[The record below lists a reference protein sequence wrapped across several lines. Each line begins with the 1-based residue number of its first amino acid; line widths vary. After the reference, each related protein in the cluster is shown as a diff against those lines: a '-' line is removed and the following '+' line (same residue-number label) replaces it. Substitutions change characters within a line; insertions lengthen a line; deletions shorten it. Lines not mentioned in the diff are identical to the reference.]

1 MARARFRPTL
11 PRVEHWW
18 HRPARPLPADTA
30 LAAGFLAV
38 ALAQVA
44 VAPITDP
51 AALSVVVALGS
62 CLPLAWRRTA
72 PATAAVA
79 GTAVWVIP
87 TEGYLFLG
95 YVMAGILYYS
105 VGAHVPQLWRVLLVT
120 GTGVVLAVVL
130 TLLGPEIPPVAIG
143 SALAVG
149 GPALAGRLMA
159 HQRARN
165 ALLRDL
171 TARLVHER
179 ATAERAAVAEE
190 RTRIARELHDAI
202 GHEVTVIALQAD
214 AAAAAL
220 AKAPERAAAPVEA
233 IRRSA
238 AEALG
243 EMRRV
248 VGMLRAAEEE
258 DLRPQPALP
267 DVAVLVEQSRA
278 AGSRVDLTLRPPARP
293 VHASVELA
301 AYRLVQEALTNARR
315 HAPGAPVDVRVVAE
329 DADVLVEVVNAP
341 PGAIPV
347 PRPPGDGS
355 GFGLVGM
362 RERVRMLGGRLDAG
376 PTDDGG
382 FALTA
387 RLPLELPVAP

>member
-1 MARARFRPTL
+1 MAWAGIRPTL
-11 PRVEHWW
+11 PRVDHS
-18 HRPARPLPADTA
+18 RPRLARPLPADAA

-44 VAPITDP
+44 VEPITDP

-72 PATAAVA
+72 PATAALA
-79 GTAVWVIP
+79 GTVVWVIP

-95 YVMAGILYYS
+95 YVMAGILFYS
-105 VGAHVPQLWRVLLVT
+105 VGAYVPQLWRVVLVT
-120 GTGVVLAVVL
+120 CTGMALGVVV
-130 TLLGPEIPPVAIG
+130 TLLGPEVAPVAIG

-149 GPALAGRLMA
+149 GPALAGRLVA
-159 HQRARN
+159 HQRAQT
-165 ALLRDL
+165 ALLHDL
-171 TARLVHER
+171 TARLVQER

-238 AEALG
+238 AEALA

-248 VGMLRAAEEE
+248 VGMLRAPEEE
-258 DLRPQPALP
+258 DLRPQPGLT
-267 DVAVLVEQSRA
+267 DVAALVEQSRA
-278 AGSRVDLTLRPPARP
+278 AGAHVDLTLRPPARP
-293 VHASVELA
+293 THASVELA
-301 AYRLVQEALTNARR
+301 AYRVVQEALTNARR
-315 HAPGAPVDVRVVAE
+315 HAPGAPVDVRVVGDDAE
-329 DADVLVEVVNAP
+329 VLVEVVNRP
-341 PGAIPV
+341 PGAIPA
-347 PRPPGDGS
+347 PRPPADGS
-355 GFGLVGM
+355 GLGLVGM

-376 PTDDGG
+376 PTDAGG
-382 FALTA
+382 YALTA
-387 RLPLELPVAP
+387 RLPLDLPVAS

>member
-1 MARARFRPTL
+1 MNPSPIRPTRP
-11 PRVEHWW
+11 PR
-18 HRPARPLPADTA
+18 ADVV
-30 LAAGFLAV
+30 LAAVFLV
-38 ALAQVA
+38 LSLAQVA
-44 VAPITDP
+44 LDPITDP
-51 AALSVVVALGS
+51 PWLSFVVAVGS
-62 CLPLAWRRTA
+62 ALPLAWRRVHPVAAALTM
-72 PATAAVA
+72 TAA
-79 GTAVWVIP
+79 WLIP
-87 TEGYLFLG
+87 PDDGFLMLG
-95 YVMAGILYYS
+95 YVIAVLVFFS
-105 VGAHVPQLWRVLLVT
+105 LGAYTERWGAVVAVCAVAT
-120 GTGVVLAVVL
+120 TVGVVV
-130 TLLGPEIPPVAIG
+130 TLLGPEPEPA
-143 SALAVG
+143 ALGAALVVI
-149 GPALAGRLMA
+149 GPAAAGRLVA
-159 HQRARN
+159 HQRAQT

-171 TARLVHER
+171 TARLVQER

-238 AEALG
+238 AEALA

-248 VGMLRAAEEE
+248 VGMLRAAEDE

-267 DVAVLVEQSRA
+267 DVAALVEQSRA
-278 AGSRVDLTLRPPARP
+278 AGARVDLTLRPPARP

-315 HAPGAPVDVRVVAE
+315 HAPGAPVEVRVVGDDAE
-329 DADVLVEVVNAP
+329 VRVEVVNSRA
-341 PGAIPV
+341 GTIPS
-347 PRPPGDGS
+347 PRPPGDRS

-362 RERVRMLGGRLDAG
+362 RERVRMLGGRLEAG
-376 PTDDGG
+376 PTDGGG

-387 RLPLELPVAP
+387 RLPLELPVTP